1 MNILNYGLNI
11 SQLLNNEQCICS
23 KMLEKHGHLNDVM
36 QIVSV
41 SDPLNP
47 LATLLCPKPLMALFD
62 ISYQCSIRG
71 YFSDLFTFVPYF
83 LNLN

>member
-11 SQLLNNEQCICS
+11 SQLLNNEQCICG
-23 KMLEKHGHLNDVM
+23 KMLEKHGDLNDVM

-41 SDPLNP
+41 SNP
-47 LATLLCPKPLMALFD
+47 LIPLSMLLCPKPLMALCD

-71 YFSDLFTFVPYF
+71 YFRDLFTFVPYF
-83 LNLN
+83 PNLN